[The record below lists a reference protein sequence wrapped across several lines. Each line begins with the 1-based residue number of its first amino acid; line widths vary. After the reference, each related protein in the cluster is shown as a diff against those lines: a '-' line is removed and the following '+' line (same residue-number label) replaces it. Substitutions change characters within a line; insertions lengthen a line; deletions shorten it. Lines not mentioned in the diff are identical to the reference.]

1 MNPSHKGSGGPE
13 LRIYLLPQ
21 RLTLPVGDT
30 MQIRF
35 FSAFLFSLLLFN
47 LPEAYSDDVSKG
59 RDYFL
64 NKCIGCHAFACN
76 RDGHESYAPKLG
88 GLFGRKAGGVEDY
101 TGYSDGYKNS
111 KIIWTDETLDEF
123 FKDPGNIDP
132 ESIMADKGNGK
143 IDTAEHRQ
151 QIIAYLKTEDPTVNF
166 FCSK

>member
-1 MNPSHKGSGGPE
+1 VAVLSPIIG
-13 LRIYLLPQ
+13 
-21 RLTLPVGDT
+21 TL
-30 MQIRF
+30 
-35 FSAFLFSLLLFN
+35 SAFFANFKKAEYQIHAFTAV
-47 LPEAYSDDVSKG
+47 PVTC
-59 RDYFL
+59 
-64 NKCIGCHAFACN
+64 KCIGCHAFACN